1 MSYIILNIIYILF
14 PCNNDFREDLVTF
27 NYVQVFIKMKKT
39 HRLCSLSEC
48 LISFCQD
55 TTLLKW

>member
-27 NYVQVFIKMKKT
+27 NYVQIFIKMKKN
-39 HRLCSLSEC
+39 HSLCSLSEC
-48 LISFCQD
+48 LISFSRTQHC
-55 TTLLKW
+55 